1 MVQKSIKMLFVST
14 LLLVF
19 AIVVIQGCCCRDRYY
34 VETITRASEDT
45 TYCIIDGK
53 NNEIVY
59 HAGYNPI
66 SKEEVIKGTYI
77 FIENIAT
84 EECSD
89 RIIVCDPD
97 QQLVLVAYNLGW
109 CFNFEGDDWQ
119 QLVNGVDKEYSIKK
133 LDLKNKE
140 IHIQFFNKDILS
152 LELNDIFGL

>member
-14 LLLVF
+14 LLL
-19 AIVVIQGCCCRDRYY
+19 IVVIQGCCCRDRYY

-59 HAGYNPI
+59 DAGYNPI

-109 CFNFEGDDWQ
+109 CFGFEGDDFQ
-119 QLVNGVDKEYSIKK
+119 QLLKVDKAYSIKK

-140 IHIQFFNKDILS
+140 IHIQFFNNDILS
-152 LELNDIFGL
+152 LELNDIYKY